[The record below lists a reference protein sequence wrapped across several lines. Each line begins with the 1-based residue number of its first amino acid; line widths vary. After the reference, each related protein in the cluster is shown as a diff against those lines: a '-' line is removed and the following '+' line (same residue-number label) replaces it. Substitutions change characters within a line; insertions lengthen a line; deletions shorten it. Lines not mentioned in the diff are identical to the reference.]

1 MNVLLAMIPSFLW
14 GTTYALTKFT
24 LPDWPPL
31 LLAALRALPAG
42 LLLFC
47 YKPSFPSRSQWK
59 LLLVTGVINIGAF
72 FLFIFMM
79 AQSLPSAISAIGMI
93 SVPVFA
99 MLFQWLVQHRRPSQI
114 QLISGSGLITLAY
127 FLFDP
132 QSVSLNPLGLL
143 AMLGAIFCIIIGS
156 TLTKSFG
163 RFIDWR
169 TVLSWQLIIGGLCLA
184 IAAAIDASISPD
196 VYVSAIDHID
206 LSAGLGVLWLCLMNT
221 VLSYTLYAWLLQ
233 RMSVVDFT
241 FGGVANPIAGILLG
255 GWLLNEVFTLFQ
267 YGLMLG
273 MIMMS
278 LLPLVTDGFSKSWYK
293 REKKAELL

>member
-1 MNVLLAMIPSFLW
+1 MNLFLAMIPSFLW

-42 LLLFC
+42 LLLCC
-47 YKPSFPSRSQWK
+47 YKPSFPSLSQWK
-59 LLLVTGVINIGAF
+59 LLVVTGVINIGAF

-99 MLFQWLVQHRRPSQI
+99 MIFQWFILRRRPSQI
-114 QLISGSGLITLAY
+114 QLISGTGLIILAY

-132 QSVSLNPLGLL
+132 QSVSLNPLGML

-163 RFIDWR
+163 SSIDWR
-169 TVLSWQLIIGGLCLA
+169 TVLSWQLIIGGIFLT
-184 IAAAIDASISPD
+184 IATVIDASTSPER
-196 VYVSAIDHID
+196 YELLINQINLTAC
-206 LSAGLGVLWLCLMNT
+206 LGLLWLCLINT
-221 VLSYTLYAWLLQ
+221 VFSYILYVWLLQ
-233 RMSVVDFT
+233 KMSVVEFT

-255 GWLLNEVFTLFQ
+255 GWLLNEVFTIVQ

-273 MIMMS
+273 MIVMS
-278 LLPLVTDGFSKSWYK
+278 LLPLVTNGFPKSLRK
-293 REKKAELL
+293 RGVKVEVL

>member
-1 MNVLLAMIPSFLW
+1 MNLFLAMIPSFLW

-42 LLLFC
+42 LLLCC
-47 YKPSFPSRSQWK
+47 YKPSFPSLSQWK
-59 LLLVTGVINIGAF
+59 LLVVTGVINIGAF

-99 MLFQWLVQHRRPSQI
+99 MIFQWFILRRRPSQI
-114 QLISGSGLITLAY
+114 QLISGTGLIILAY

-132 QSVSLNPLGLL
+132 QSVSLNPLGML

-163 RFIDWR
+163 SSIDWR
-169 TVLSWQLIIGGLCLA
+169 TVLSWQLIIGGIFLT
-184 IAAAIDASISPD
+184 IATVIDASTSPER
-196 VYVSAIDHID
+196 YELLINQINLTAC
-206 LSAGLGVLWLCLMNT
+206 LGLLWLCLINT
-221 VLSYTLYAWLLQ
+221 VFSYILYVWLLQ
-233 RMSVVDFT
+233 KMSVVEFT

-255 GWLLNEVFTLFQ
+255 GWLLNEVFTIVQ

-273 MIMMS
+273 MIVMS
-278 LLPLVTDGFSKSWYK
+278 LLPLVTNGFPKSLRK
-293 REKKAELL
+293 RGVKVGFL

>member
-1 MNVLLAMIPSFLW
+1 MNLFLAMIPSFLW

-42 LLLFC
+42 ILLFC
-47 YKPSFPSRSQWK
+47 YKPSFPCLSQWK
-59 LLLVTGVINIGAF
+59 LLVVTGVINIGAF

-99 MLFQWLVQHRRPSQI
+99 MLFQWLILHRRPSQI
-114 QLISGSGLITLAY
+114 QRISGAGLIILAY

-132 QSVSLNPLGLL
+132 QSVSLSLLGML
-143 AMLGAIFCIIIGS
+143 AMLCAIFCIIIGS

-163 RFIDWR
+163 SSIDWR
-169 TVLSWQLIIGGLCLA
+169 TVLSWQLIIGGIFLT
-184 IAAAIDASISPD
+184 IATVIDASISPER
-196 VYVSAIDHID
+196 YEPLMNQINLTAC
-206 LSAGLGVLWLCLMNT
+206 LGLLWLCLVNT
-221 VLSYTLYAWLLQ
+221 VLSYLLYVWLLQ
-233 RMSVVDFT
+233 RMSVVEFT
-241 FGGVANPIAGILLG
+241 FGGVANPIAGVLLG
-255 GWLLNEVFTLFQ
+255 GWLLNEVFTMAQ

-273 MIMMS
+273 MIVMS
-278 LLPLVTDGFSKSWYK
+278 LLPLVTNGFPKSLRK
-293 REKKAELL
+293 RSVKVEVL